1 MSTKLDVY
9 GLDQVTMTAVVRKLE
24 NKGGKKIGL
33 DFLPFYDSPTEET
46 MWDIVRAVNPAAA
59 FRAVDGEAELV
70 GRQAFDRAYADVV
83 SMARKERFNTSDLR
97 KIREAG
103 MLPVIDGTQ
112 SLISQMAAEAKKK
125 IRMALERCK
134 NAIDNRLEWMQINA
148 LLGKIDSP
156 SGSSVKFS
164 VDYGIG
170 GAQSGVVPSVLWSTV
185 ASATPLDDIQSWQ
198 TTVLDACGILPDT
211 IIMSRKALRYIM
223 NNTAI
228 RTMMQYTN
236 PMMSIDKAREVIQD
250 NANINIILYDTMY
263 TDETGATTSRF
274 LAENKIIMLPSK
286 NILPEGV
293 GDTARVGHPLANYT
307 AGYYSWSEEK
317 KDPYGVFAG
326 VGLDAFPRIIHPEVL
341 FNATVF

>member
-9 GLDQVTMTAVVRKLE
+9 GLDQVTMTQVVRKLE
-24 NKGGKKIGL
+24 KKGGKKIGL

-46 MWDIVRAVNPAAA
+46 MWDIIRAVNPLAS

-83 SMARKERFNTSDLR
+83 SLARKERFNTSDLR

-112 SLISQMAAEAKKK
+112 SLVSQMANEAKRK
-125 IRMALERCK
+125 IRAALERCK
-134 NAIDNRLEWMQINA
+134 NAVDNRLEWMQINA

-156 SGSSVKFS
+156 SGSNVKFS
-164 VDYGIG
+164 VDYGVTG
-170 GAQSGVVPSVLWSTV
+170 GQTGVVPSVLWSTV

-198 TTVLDACGILPDT
+198 TTVLDNCGILPDT
-211 IIMSRKALRYIM
+211 VIMSRKALRYIM

-236 PMMSIDKAREVIQD
+236 PMMSLSKAKEVIQD
-250 NANINIILYDTMY
+250 NADINIILYDTMY
-263 TDETGATTSRF
+263 TDEVGTTTSRF
-274 LAENKIIMLPSK
+274 LAENKIIMFPSRA
-286 NILPEGV
+286 ILPEGV

-307 AGYYSWSEEK
+307 PGYYSWSEEK

-326 VGLDAFPRIIHPEVL
+326 VGLDAFPRLKHPEVL
-341 FNATVF
+341 FNAIVF